1 MSEIEIRNKIKQIIA
16 NITNLDAAKIGDDA
30 AFIDDLNLDSLSL
43 LEVGVDID
51 YEFKLGLPEER
62 MRELRTVNETVAL
75 VLARKAEQLGKD
87 SHLALEVA

>member
-1 MSEIEIRNKIKQIIA
+1 MNEIEIRHKIKQIIA
-16 NITNLDAAKIGDDA
+16 NITNLDAAKIGDDDS
-30 AFIDDLNLDSLSL
+30 FVDDLNLDSLSL

-75 VLARKAEQLGKD
+75 VAARKAEQN
-87 SHLALEVA
+87 VAVGVA

>member
-1 MSEIEIRNKIKQIIA
+1 MNEIEIRQKIKQIIA
-16 NITNLDAAKIGDDA
+16 NITNLDAAKIGNDDS
-30 AFIDDLNLDSLSL
+30 FIDDLHLDSLSL

-75 VLARKAEQLGKD
+75 IVARKSEQVD
-87 SHLALEVA
+87 VAVGVA

>member
-1 MSEIEIRNKIKQIIA
+1 MNEIEIRHKIKQIIA
-16 NITNLDAAKIGDDA
+16 NITNLDAAKIGDDDS
-30 AFIDDLNLDSLSL
+30 FVDDLNLDSLSL

-75 VLARKAEQLGKD
+75 VVARKAEQN
-87 SHLALEVA
+87 VAVGVA